1 MASNKIDSPTT
12 QLSLLGIEMDILSF
26 QLRLAVAAKSLIAQW
41 QTKHRCLKRDLQS
54 LLGHINHAASVIG
67 LGHKCLQG
75 LVDILPSM
83 ATPHHRVRR
92 NAQAHSVVVY
102 LHGALEQHQLLPASA
117 PTHHFYSDASEI
129 WGCGVVWAPVWFQ
142 LQWPAD

>member
-92 NAQAHSVVVY
+92 NAQAHTEIQWWCIFMEHWNSISFCQ
-102 LHGALEQHQLLPASA
+102 HQHQL
-117 PTHHFYSDASEI
+117 TIFI
-129 WGCGVVWAPVWFQ
+129 Q
-142 LQWPAD
+142 MLQKSGAVA